1 MGTLYNYESKPIIK
15 TIEEKDLTHENI
27 LKHLSTPRDTTYN
40 VITIELDN
48 DELLIIPNKYGGSGY
63 AEKRDYKIE
72 LLKQLLKIKE
82 STEVI
87 SNSPNS
93 EWLKHANSPF
103 PWLVISK
110 YNYK

>member
-15 TIEEKDLTHENI
+15 TIEEKNLTHSDI
-27 LKHLSTPRDTTYN
+27 LNHLSTFGDTTHN

-48 DELLIIPNKYGGSGY
+48 DELLIIPNKYGGIGY
-63 AEKRDYKIE
+63 TEKIE
-72 LLKQLLKIKE
+72 YKRELLRKLLKIKE
-82 STEVI
+82 STDLTVRA
-87 SNSPNS
+87 PNL
-93 EWLKHANSPF
+93 EWLRHDRSPF

>member
-15 TIEEKDLTHENI
+15 TIEEKNLTHSDI
-27 LKHLSTPRDTTYN
+27 LNHLSPFMDITYN

-63 AEKRDYKIE
+63 TEKIE
-72 LLKQLLKIKE
+72 YKKELLRKLLKIKE
-82 STEVI
+82 STDLTV
-87 SNSPNS
+87 NAPNL
-93 EWLKHANSPF
+93 EWLRHANSPF

>member
-1 MGTLYNYESKPIIK
+1 MGTLHDYTSKPVIK
-15 TIEEKDLTHENI
+15 TIEEKNLTHSDI
-27 LKHLSTPRDTTYN
+27 LNHLSTFGDTTHN

-63 AEKRDYKIE
+63 TEKIEYKRE
-72 LLKQLLKIKE
+72 LLKKLLKIKE
-82 STEVI
+82 STDLTI
-87 SNSPNS
+87 NAPNL
-93 EWLKHANSPF
+93 EWLRHDRSPF

>member
-1 MGTLYNYESKPIIK
+1 MGTLYDYTSKPIIK
-15 TIEEKDLTHENI
+15 TIEEKNLTHSGI
-27 LKHLSTPRDTTYN
+27 LNHLSTFGDTTHN

-48 DELLIIPNKYGGSGY
+48 DELLIIPNRYGGYGY

-72 LLKQLLKIKE
+72 LLKQLLKIKK

-87 SNSPNS
+87 SNSPDS
-93 EWLKHANSPF
+93 EWLRHDRSPF

>member
-1 MGTLYNYESKPIIK
+1 MGTLYDYTSKPIIK
-15 TIEEKDLTHENI
+15 TIEEKNLTHSDI
-27 LKHLSTPRDTTYN
+27 LNHLSTFGDTIHN

-63 AEKRDYKIE
+63 TEKIE
-72 LLKQLLKIKE
+72 YKKELLRKLLKIKE
-82 STEVI
+82 STDLTV
-87 SNSPNS
+87 NAPNL
-93 EWLKHANSPF
+93 EWLRHANSPF